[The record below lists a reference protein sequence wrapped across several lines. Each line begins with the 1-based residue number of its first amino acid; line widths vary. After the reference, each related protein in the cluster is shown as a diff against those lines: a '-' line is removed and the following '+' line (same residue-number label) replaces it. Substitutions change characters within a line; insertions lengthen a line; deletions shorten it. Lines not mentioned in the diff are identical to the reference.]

1 MLLKSIDLQKIYYNK
16 KFLKKEKVVAVSN
29 FSLNIGEKEIIGLVG
44 ESGSGKSTVAR
55 LLIGL
60 EPPDKGQIFYKGK
73 DISKLDSVN
82 LKKFRKE
89 TQYIFQNPFSSFN
102 PRIKI
107 GKSIEEPLI
116 INKIGNSFKRKEVVI
131 EKLIE
136 CGLKPEHYYSYPHQ
150 LSGGQCQRAAI
161 ARALILNPEFLI
173 ADEPTSSL
181 DVSIQAQILNL
192 LKNLHEKFRMSM
204 LFISH
209 DLSVIKFI
217 ATKIVVM
224 KQGEIVEIND
234 NEKFFKNPKH
244 EYSKKLLN
252 SILGVA

>member
-1 MLLKSIDLQKIYYNK
+1 MIDAQNISRFYYSSKIFGK
-16 KFLKKEKVVAVSN
+16 KDKIIAVDD
-29 FSLNIGEKEIIGLVG
+29 FSLNIRKKEIVGLVG

-60 EPPDKGQIFYKGK
+60 EKPDQGKIFFKQRN
-73 DISKLDSVN
+73 IWELN
-82 LKKFRKE
+82 KKEFKEFRKK

-107 GKSIEEPLI
+107 GKSLEEPLI
-116 INKIGNSFKRKEVVI
+116 IHNIGNKTERKERVI
-131 EKLIE
+131 HVMEQ
-136 CGLKPEHYYSYPHQ
+136 CGLKADFYNSYPHQ

-161 ARALILNPEFLI
+161 ARSLVLEPEFII

-192 LKNLHEKFRMSM
+192 LKELHEKFSLTMI
-204 LFISH
+204 FITH
-209 DLSVIKFI
+209 DLSVIRFI
-217 ATKIVVM
+217 ATKIVVL
-224 KQGEIVEIND
+224 KNGKIVENKNAD
-234 NEKFFKNPKH
+234 DFFENPES

-252 SILGVA
+252 SVLGVN